1 MRGRLPLPPFPGQT
15 AGGGVPAA
23 PRRLAPTSFPGL
35 PPAETPAA
43 AHSRANRRG
52 RRPRHPAK
60 ACAVANN
67 NPCLPPWGKVAP
79 QGRMRG
85 GLPLPLI
92 PGQTVGAA
100 SPTPRGGLRRRPSP
114 GYHPR
119 RLPLPPTPAE
129 GSRPLPTDRTIDGCS
144 RHPPGRACPAPTVRR
159 PGNGCPRK
167 PRGRFHIPIR
177 RAGCPHPAATS
188 RCRQQQ
194 PLPSPL
200 GEGGPAGPDE
210 GQAPPAALPR
220 ANRRGRRPRRPAKP
234 CANTHPPDSHPRRGQ
249 DPSLRTEPLT
259 GACVTPP
266 GRACP
271 APTVR
276 RSGNGCPRKS
286 RGRFH
291 IPIRRAGCPHPAATS
306 RCRQQQPLP
315 SPLGEGGPAGPDEGQ
330 APAAARSQASRRG
343 RRPRRPAKPCANGH
357 PPGNHPQTSAHA
369 NLRAGHARPLPGDN
383 PAHLYTTQKG
393 GSHT

>member
-129 GSRPLPTDRTIDGCS
+129 GSRPLPTDRTIDGGL
-144 RHPPGRACPAPTVRR
+144 RNPP
-159 PGNGCPRK
+159 
-167 PRGRFHIPIR
+167 
-177 RAGCPHPAATS
+177 
-188 RCRQQQ
+188 
-194 PLPSPL
+194 
-200 GEGGPAGPDE
+200 
-210 GQAPPAALPR
+210 
-220 ANRRGRRPRRPAKP
+220 
-234 CANTHPPDSHPRRGQ
+234 
-249 DPSLRTEPLT
+249 
-259 GACVTPP
+259 
-266 GRACP
+266 
-271 APTVR
+271 
-276 RSGNGCPRKS
+276 
-286 RGRFH
+286 
-291 IPIRRAGCPHPAATS
+291 
-306 RCRQQQPLP
+306 
-315 SPLGEGGPAGPDEGQ
+315 
-330 APAAARSQASRRG
+330 
-343 RRPRRPAKPCANGH
+343 
-357 PPGNHPQTSAHA
+357 
-369 NLRAGHARPLPGDN
+369 RAGHARPLPCGGPGTGVRVN
-383 PAHLYTTQKG
+383 PAGVSISPSVGRGAPTPPRPPAAANNSPCLPPWGKVAPQGRMRGRLPLPPFPGQTVG
-393 GSHT
+393 GGVPDAPRNLAPTPIPRTVTRGGVKTPPYGPNH